1 MFTGD
6 GVEPSVYILDLYTD
20 CFDLTITQNGEEI
33 IDKLQI
39 DECSHSG
46 TELTFTAIQVTSY
59 HIFFLIRCV
68 LVLTYILG
76 NIICGSRSNRH
87 LSIY

>member
-33 IDKLQI
+33 IDKLQN

-59 HIFFLIRCV
+59 HMYLFLIRCV

-76 NIICGSRSNRH
+76 NIICGSRSN
-87 LSIY
+87 

>member
-33 IDKLQI
+33 IDKLQN
-39 DECSHSG
+39 DECSHSA

-59 HIFFLIRCV
+59 SFLIRCV
-68 LVLTYILG
+68 LVLT
-76 NIICGSRSNRH
+76 
-87 LSIY
+87 

>member
-59 HIFFLIRCV
+59 HIFFNQMCFSPYLYFRKYYLWLQIKP
-68 LVLTYILG
+68 I
-76 NIICGSRSNRH
+76 S
-87 LSIY
+87 